1 MKITKEQMK
10 KREEFFILSQTIFDV
25 INKKIKNLNSKRASQ
40 DTDVPARIVKENFDI
55 IVGLL
60 FSNYDDA
67 VINYNFISCSKKC

>member
-1 MKITKEQMK
+1 MK
-10 KREEFFILSQTIFDV
+10 KREAFFILSQTIFDV

-40 DTDVPARIVKENFDI
+40 DTDVPARIVKENFEI

-67 VINYNFISCSKKC
+67 VINYNFISCFKKC